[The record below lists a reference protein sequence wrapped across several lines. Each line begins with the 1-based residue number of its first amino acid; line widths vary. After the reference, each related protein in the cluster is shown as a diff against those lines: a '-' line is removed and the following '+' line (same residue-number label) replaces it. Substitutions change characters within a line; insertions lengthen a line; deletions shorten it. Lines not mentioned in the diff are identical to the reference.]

1 MSLIVTYINKYGIV
15 HASDS
20 NLSRDGSSAG
30 EGQKTFP
37 IKHLNAALTVA
48 GCYSVGGTS
57 MDEWMKNI
65 IDIHSKASNKSLENF
80 AEYLRNILEI
90 NMLPSE
96 KQKGCMVHIAG
107 YVEEGKES
115 HPEFWFVRNIYEID
129 QNTGEYTRIEE
140 RFEKSEDFWTK
151 FSNNQELSQWFQ
163 NGYQVFGNGYVAGRI
178 GFFLLLPK
186 MTEFLNV
193 IWGNPN
199 WKFRPP
205 ITIEETE
212 LIVKLYFQVISTLF
226 AISDYSAP
234 FIGGNIQTY
243 VIPYAV

>member
-1 MSLIVTYINKYGIV
+1 
-15 HASDS
+15 
-20 NLSRDGSSAG
+20 
-30 EGQKTFP
+30 
-37 IKHLNAALTVA
+37 
-48 GCYSVGGTS
+48 

-65 IDIHSKASNKSLENF
+65 IDIHSKTGDKSLENF
-80 AEYLRNILEI
+80 AEYLRNLLEI

-107 YVEEGKES
+107 YVGEGMEY
-115 HPEFWFVRNIYEID
+115 HPEFWFVRNYLGID
-129 QNTGEYTRIEE
+129 NNTGEYTGIAE

-151 FSNNQELSQWFQ
+151 FSNIQELTQWFQ

-178 GFFLLLPK
+178 GFFILLPK
-186 MTEFLNV
+186 MAEFLDV

-199 WKFRPP
+199 RKFRPP
-205 ITIEETE
+205 ETIEETE
-212 LIVKLYFQVISTLF
+212 LLVKLYFQVISTLF

-234 FIGGNIQTY
+234 FIGGDIQTC

>member
-1 MSLIVTYINKYGIV
+1 MSLIVTFINKYGIV

-20 NLSRDGSSAG
+20 NLSRDGSFAG

-57 MDEWMKNI
+57 MDAWMENI
-65 IDIHSKASNKSLENF
+65 IKIHSKESNKLLENF
-80 AEYLRNILEI
+80 AEYLRNLLEI
-90 NMLPSE
+90 NMVPSE

-107 YVEEGKES
+107 YVGEGKES
-115 HPEFWFVRNIYEID
+115 HPEFWFVRNFYGID
-129 QNTGEYTRIEE
+129 NNTGEYTRIEE

-151 FSNNQELSQWFQ
+151 FSNKQELTQWFQ
-163 NGYQVFGNGYVAGRI
+163 NGSQVFGNGYVAGRI
-178 GFFLLLPK
+178 GFFMLLPK
-186 MTEFLNV
+186 MTEFLDV

-205 ITIEETE
+205 ETIGETG
-212 LIVKLYFQVISTLF
+212 LLVKLYFQVISTLF
-226 AISDYSAP
+226 TISDYSAP
-234 FIGGNIQTY
+234 FIGGDIQIY
-243 VIPYAV
+243 EIPCAV

>member
-48 GCYSVGGTS
+48 GCYSVSGTS
-57 MDEWMKNI
+57 MGEWMKNF
-65 IDIHSKASNKSLENF
+65 IDIRSKVGDKSLENF
-80 AEYLRNILEI
+80 AEYLRSLLEI

-96 KQKGCMVHIAG
+96 KQRGCMVHIAG
-107 YVEEGKES
+107 YVGEGKES
-115 HPEFWFVRNIYEID
+115 HPEFWFVRNFYGID
-129 QNTGEYTRIEE
+129 QITGEYTRIED

-151 FSNNQELSQWFQ
+151 FSNNQELTQWFQ
-163 NGYQVFGNGYVAGRI
+163 NRYQVFGNGYVAGRI
-178 GFFLLLPK
+178 GFFMLLPK
-186 MTEFLNV
+186 MTEFFNV

-205 ITIEETE
+205 ETIEETE
-212 LIVKLYFQVISTLF
+212 LLVKLYFQVISTLF
-226 AISDYSAP
+226 AISDYSAL
-234 FIGGNIQTY
+234 FIGGDIQTY
-243 VIPYAV
+243 VVPYAA